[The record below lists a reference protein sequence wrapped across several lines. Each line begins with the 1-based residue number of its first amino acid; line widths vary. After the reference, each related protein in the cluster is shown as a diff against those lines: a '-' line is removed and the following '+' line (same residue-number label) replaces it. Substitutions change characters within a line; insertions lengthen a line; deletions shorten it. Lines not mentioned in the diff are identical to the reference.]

1 MIILVATATGQN
13 SAYRH
18 RNYEG
23 RFRKRRR
30 PSLFSVKFHKGFAPN
45 NSLLYSA
52 YVMPATLHRP
62 EIADRLRKARRVQ
75 SEIDKLQRKLAALF
89 AGAPKSI
96 LSRDHYG
103 LTAVE
108 MNKIARKLHAR
119 AKERIAQGR
128 SKEFR
133 GSIEDLL

>member
-1 MIILVATATGQN
+1 
-13 SAYRH
+13 
-18 RNYEG
+18 
-23 RFRKRRR
+23 
-30 PSLFSVKFHKGFAPN
+30 
-45 NSLLYSA
+45 
-52 YVMPATLHRP
+52 MPATLHPP
-62 EIADRLRKARRVQ
+62 EVADRLRKARRVQ

-89 AGAPKSI
+89 AGVPKNI

-103 LTAVE
+103 LTVVE
-108 MNKIARKLHAR
+108 MNKIARKLHAG

>member
-1 MIILVATATGQN
+1 MIIAAEKSAGQN

-18 RNYEG
+18 RKYEG

-45 NSLLYSA
+45 NSLLYSG
-52 YVMPATLHRP
+52 YVMPATLHPP

-89 AGAPKSI
+89 AGVPKNL
-96 LSRDHYG
+96 LSRNHYG
-103 LTAVE
+103 LTAGE
-108 MNKIARKLHAR
+108 MTKIARNLHAR
-119 AKERIAQGR
+119 AKERMAGGR

-133 GSIEDLL
+133 GFIEDPL